1 MNIKE
6 LDDLNIKA
14 ILYDL
19 ISEKELIQENIN
31 RLKEELIRREA
42 EREEKKKG
50 ER

>member
-19 ISEKELIQENIN
+19 ISEKELIQENID
-31 RLKEELIRREA
+31 RLKEELLRREV
-42 EREEKKKG
+42 EREDNKKK
-50 ER
+50 EQ

>member
-42 EREEKKKG
+42 EREEQKKK
-50 ER
+50 EQ

>member
-42 EREEKKKG
+42 DREEKKKG
-50 ER
+50 EQ